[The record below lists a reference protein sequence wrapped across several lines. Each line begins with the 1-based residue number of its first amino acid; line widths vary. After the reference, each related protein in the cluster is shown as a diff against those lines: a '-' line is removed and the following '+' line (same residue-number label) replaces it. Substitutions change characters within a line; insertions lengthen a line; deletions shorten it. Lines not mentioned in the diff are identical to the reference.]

1 MLQFIYLVMLAVV
14 GVSARSIGHLGQL
27 QPSTNDI
34 PISRPFTPPPKNR
47 LCPPDSL
54 NTCSFQLQSTNQHQK
69 ALPTLDGT
77 QRPLLSHS
85 HSESAIPRIA
95 WPHIGSLLAA
105 YLINP
110 PPSMQTLNLGHLLN
124 DAELEAV
131 VLGIVYS
138 TGTKGAGR
146 AELRMRD
153 RDGDGN
159 AVTERL
165 ECVKKAVEEVE
176 RKRLTEGVIEFK
188 RGGRVSFLVYRV
200 D

>member
-1 MLQFIYLVMLAVV
+1 
-14 GVSARSIGHLGQL
+14 
-27 QPSTNDI
+27 
-34 PISRPFTPPPKNR
+34 
-47 LCPPDSL
+47 
-54 NTCSFQLQSTNQHQK
+54 
-69 ALPTLDGT
+69 
-77 QRPLLSHS
+77 
-85 HSESAIPRIA
+85 
-95 WPHIGSLLAA
+95 
-105 YLINP
+105 
-110 PPSMQTLNLGHLLN
+110 MQTLNLGHLLN

-159 AVTERL
+159 AVTERT